1 MAKPFID
8 SNVVLYL
15 FSSDAVKADRA
26 ESLLQSGGLISVQVL
41 NEVASVCLRKL
52 KMTWEDID
60 AVLETLKSTCEVLP
74 VTLAS
79 NEKAIG
85 LAQRYQLSLYDA
97 NIVANAILGRA
108 KNAAVR
114 GYAKWYVDGR
124 GDCCES
130 VLSGFTKKSVCLFT
144 CPRPCARLPSKQ
156 GVAESQSSLT
166 TKLFSLALV
175 VSSALR
181 PGLVTCALLC
191 RQ

>member
-15 FSSDAVKADRA
+15 FSSDTLKADRA

-79 NEKAIG
+79 HEKAVV
-85 LAQRYQLSLYDA
+85 LAQRYRLSLYDA
-97 NIVANAILGRA
+97 NIVANAILGGV
-108 KNAAVR
+108 KTLLSEDMQS
-114 GYAKWYVDGR
+114 GMLMDG
-124 GDCCES
+124 
-130 VLSGFTKKSVCLFT
+130 VT
-144 CPRPCARLPSKQ
+144 
-156 GVAESQSSLT
+156 
-166 TKLFSLALV
+166 V
-175 VSSALR
+175 VN
-181 PGLVTCALLC
+181 PF
-191 RQ
+191 